1 MIYPTNTTIP
11 TFTTYTTGSTGKIFA
26 ASLREAYNNLAYL
39 SDSAVFLLVG
49 ALTFW

>member
-1 MIYPTNTTIP
+1 MIYPTNTTNP
-11 TFTTYTTGSTGKIFA
+11 TFTTYTTSSTGKFFA

-49 ALTFW
+49 VQIFW